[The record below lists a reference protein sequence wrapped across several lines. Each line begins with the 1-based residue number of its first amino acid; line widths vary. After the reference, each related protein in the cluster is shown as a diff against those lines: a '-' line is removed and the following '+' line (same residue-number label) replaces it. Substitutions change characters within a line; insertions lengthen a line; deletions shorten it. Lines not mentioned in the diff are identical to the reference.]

1 MAAVHTEKQAI
12 YSASSPTSQQPQE
25 RKNAG
30 LYQRSAREEEVYRR
44 NTENSEFPYTTLL
57 LYSKSVASL
66 PGQVRSQRELRRK
79 KKLDPGKMQAGIRL
93 MRTMLRHRRT
103 TLQELRRHEDLL
115 TKLNQDLVKTIKDME
130 DSTALKVRQM
140 LQEQSILGT
149 VIDILENLNK
159 KRLQDLTREL
169 QEWEE
174 KEENKISN
182 LKQQVEQLN
191 AKIMKIR
198 EEVNFLSTYMD
209 HEYPVRSVQ
218 IANLAR
224 QLQQMKDSQQDEL
237 DDLDEMRKMVLASLT
252 NKIQRKKINLLK
264 SLVVK
269 AQQPHEEALLQK
281 IRDNQ
286 DLEKCMDKFRAFID
300 QFQKEMPTL
309 KAEVEELQAQL
320 QKPREIIFQDVLLQ
334 RPKCT
339 PDMDVILNIPVEEV
353 LPF

>member
-1 MAAVHTEKQAI
+1 MMLKFFPA
-12 YSASSPTSQQPQE
+12 SASFQTRPPWDSLHSPQTRVS
-25 RKNAG
+25 G
-30 LYQRSAREEEVYRR
+30 
-44 NTENSEFPYTTLL
+44 
-57 LYSKSVASL
+57 LYSKSVMTLA
-66 PGQVRSQRELRRK
+66 GQVRSQREPHR
-79 KKLDPGKMQAGIRL
+79 KKLDPGKMQADMQL
-93 MRTMLRHRRT
+93 MKMMLRHRRT
-103 TLQELRRHEDLL
+103 SLQELRRHEDFLI
-115 TKLNQDLVKTIKDME
+115 KLNQDLVKTIQEME
-130 DSTALKVRQM
+130 DSTALKVRKM

-149 VIDILENLNK
+149 VMDILEYSNK

-182 LKQQVEQLN
+182 LKQQGEQLN
-191 AKIMKIR
+191 AKIKKIQ

-218 IANLAR
+218 IANLER
-224 QLQQMKDSQQDEL
+224 QLQQMKDRQQDEL
-237 DDLDEMRKMVLASLT
+237 DDLNEMRKMILAYLS
-252 NKIQRKKINLLK
+252 NKIERKKINLLK

-269 AQQPHEEALLQK
+269 AQQPHQEALLQK

-286 DLEKCMDKFRAFID
+286 DLVKCIDKFRAFID
-300 QFQKEMPTL
+300 QFQEEIPTL

-320 QKPREIIFQDVLLQ
+320 KKPREIIFQDVLLR

-339 PDMDVILNIPVEEV
+339 PDMDVILNIPVEEL